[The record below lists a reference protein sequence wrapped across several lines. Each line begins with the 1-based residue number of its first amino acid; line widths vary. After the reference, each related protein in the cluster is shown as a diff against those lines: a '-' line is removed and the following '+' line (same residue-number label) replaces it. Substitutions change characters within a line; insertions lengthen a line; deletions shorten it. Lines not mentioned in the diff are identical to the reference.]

1 MTALEVYLLF
11 AITTAITGVYELVMP
26 VIWVLKNKNPELTVV
41 KNNWIT
47 YLASALLIFIAAPLF
62 FPLVIVPKMGVVFR
76 QALHKSFLNNQ
87 E

>member
-1 MTALEVYLLF
+1 MTGLEIYLLF
-11 AITTAITGVYELVMP
+11 ATTTAIAGVYELVMP
-26 VIWVLKNKNPELTVV
+26 VIWVLKSKNPDITVV
-41 KNNWIT
+41 KHRWIT
-47 YLASALLIFIAAPLF
+47 YLASAVLIFIAAPLF